1 MRILPCCVQH
11 ASAPFTPRSRENTL
25 TQKRA
30 QNAGRLQTL
39 QGKIPHAVTPVRR
52 WHLPSSAVEPEQCPT
67 RQLHI
72 RAPRWPLAALPLG
85 GAVRSYVLAAA
96 SSRVPRRG
104 SSAPLAASSPASRP
118 ASHSARRPQSQR
130 PVQTSV
136 GDAPSTCLLV
146 RVTRARPDVSP
157 SPGWPLCSF
166 QSVSAASSRSPIS
179 AISFAYTVFATA
191 QTFS

>member
-1 MRILPCCVQH
+1 MLCSARKCSFH
-11 ASAPFTPRSRENTL
+11 APFAGEHPDAETCPERRPSADPARQDPPCRNPSTPLAPSIIRR
-25 TQKRA
+25 RA
-30 QNAGRLQTL
+30 R
-39 QGKIPHAVTPVRR
+39 AV
-52 WHLPSSAVEPEQCPT
+52 SDSPT
-67 RQLHI
+67 AH
-72 RAPRWPLAALPLG
+72 PCTPLAARCSTAG
-85 GAVRSYVLAAA
+85 CAVRSYVLAAA

-104 SSAPLAASSPASRP
+104 SSAPLAANSPASRP
-118 ASHSARRPQSQR
+118 ASCSAHRRQSQR

>member
-1 MRILPCCVQH
+1 MLCSACKCSFH
-11 ASAPFTPRSRENTL
+11 APFAGEHPDAETCPERRPSADPARQDPPCRNPSTPLAPSIIRR
-25 TQKRA
+25 RA
-30 QNAGRLQTL
+30 R
-39 QGKIPHAVTPVRR
+39 AV
-52 WHLPSSAVEPEQCPT
+52 SDSPT
-67 RQLHI
+67 AH
-72 RAPRWPLAALPLG
+72 PCTPLAARCSTAG
-85 GAVRSYVLAAA
+85 WCSAFVRTRRSILARAP
-96 SSRVPRRG
+96 SRLECAPRRN
-104 SSAPLAASSPASRP
+104 SPASRP
-118 ASHSARRPQSQR
+118 ASCSARRRQSQR